1 MNIDQANAE
10 KKLVSKEQMVMD
22 DWRRQQQDEAALSK
36 ECDPNLH
43 YKFVQQ
49 VFVKNLDISMG
60 QMIWLTIKAI
70 PAIAIG
76 SVIFFGIG
84 YLVLALVM
92 SGVFKGF

>member
-10 KKLVSKEQMVMD
+10 KRSLDKDQILLD
-22 DWRRQQQDEAALSK
+22 DWQRRQQDEAALSK
-36 ECDPNLH
+36 ESDPNLH